1 MNMNLKG
8 TKSEK
13 NIKAALTGESLARN
27 KYTFYAM
34 QAKKEGYD
42 EIAEMYERM
51 AKNESMHAKIWFSIL
66 NDGLGTTKE
75 NLADSAK
82 GENGEWMTMYPEFA
96 KTAREEGLEELAVMF
111 EKVAEIEK
119 DHEKTFLKTLMTMMA
134 TEKSNVEEDAV
145 EETQEMP
152 KEDHHKAAKQ
162 HGYRCMFCG
171 AVFEDRPDVC
181 NVCGA
186 IGSFERCIIEE

>member
-1 MNMNLKG
+1 MNLKG

-27 KYTFYAM
+27 RYTFYAM
-34 QAKKEGYD
+34 QAQKEGHT

-75 NLADSAK
+75 NLMESAK

-111 EKVAEIEK
+111 EKVADIEK
-119 DHEKTFLKTLMTMMA
+119 DHEKTFLKNLMAMMA
-134 TEKSNVEEDAV
+134 SEKSKEEVV
-145 EETQEMP
+145 EETVATL
-152 KEDHHKAAKQ
+152 KDDHHRAVSKP
-162 HGYRCMFCG
+162 GYRCMFCG
-171 AVFEDRPDVC
+171 AVYEDRPDVC

-186 IGSFERCIIEE
+186 IGSFERCMIEE

>member
-1 MNMNLKG
+1 MNLKG

-34 QAKKEGYD
+34 QAQKEGHA

-66 NDGLGTTKE
+66 NDGLGTTKK
-75 NLADSAK
+75 NLTDSAK

-96 KTAREEGLEELAVMF
+96 KTAREEGFEELAVMF

-119 DHEKTFLKTLMTMMA
+119 DHEKTFMKSLMAMMSS
-134 TEKSNVEEDAV
+134 EKSKS
-145 EETQEMP
+145 
-152 KEDHHKAAKQ
+152 KEDGVAVKAEAPNENHHKHVSKA
-162 HGYRCMFCG
+162 GYRCMFCG

-186 IGSFERCIIEE
+186 IGSFEGCLIEE

>member
-1 MNMNLKG
+1 MNLKG

-34 QAKKEGYD
+34 QAQKEGYS

-119 DHEKTFLKTLMTMMA
+119 DHEKTFLKSLMAMM
-134 TEKSNVEEDAV
+134 TSEKSNLNDGMVEEKA
-145 EETQEMP
+145 EMP
-152 KEDHHKAAKQ
+152 KENHHKPESKA
-162 HGYRCMFCG
+162 GYRCMFCG

-186 IGSFERCIIEE
+186 IGSFERYLIEE

>member
-1 MNMNLKG
+1 MNLKG

-34 QAKKEGYD
+34 QAQKEGYT

-75 NLADSAK
+75 NLMDSAK

-96 KTAREEGLEELAVMF
+96 KTAREEGLEELAIMF

-119 DHEKTFLKTLMTMMA
+119 DHEKTFLKTLMAMMA
-134 TEKSNVEEDAV
+134 GEKENLKDAV
-145 EETQEMP
+145 AEESVEMP
-152 KEDHHKAAKQ
+152 KENHHKPVSKAG
-162 HGYRCMFCG
+162 HRCMFCG

-186 IGSFERCIIEE
+186 IGSFERCMIEE